1 MFTGSSFMQR
11 VTPRFTD
18 KKARLILPARFANS
32 AVLVEE
38 VSETELRVRK
48 AAIVPEDELRFTEE
62 RRPPLS
68 DEDRDFL
75 LDLLANPPAPTVY
88 LKKAAKEYRRKKH
101 G

>member
-1 MFTGSSFMQR
+1 MRRGRPMPSM
-11 VTPRFTD
+11 TPRFTD

-38 VSETELRVRK
+38 VSETELRIRK
-48 AAIVPEDELRFTEE
+48 AVILPEDDVPFTEE
-62 RRPPLS
+62 QRSPLS

-75 LDLLANPPAPTVY
+75 LSLLAAPPKANVA
-88 LKKAAKEYRRKKH
+88 LKKAVRERRRRH

>member
-1 MFTGSSFMQR
+1 MPP

-38 VSETELRVRK
+38 VSETELRIRK
-48 AAIVPEDELRFTEE
+48 AVILPEDEVPFPEE
-62 RRPPLS
+62 KRPPLS

-75 LDLLANPPAPTVY
+75 LALLAAPPKPNAA
-88 LKKAAKEYRRKKH
+88 LKKAAKEYRRSH

>member
-1 MFTGSSFMQR
+1 MPS

-38 VSETELRVRK
+38 VSETELRIRK
-48 AAIVPEDELRFTEE
+48 AVVLPEDEMPFTEE
-62 RRPPLS
+62 QRPPLA

-75 LDLLANPPAPTVY
+75 LALLAAPPKANAD
-88 LKKAAKEYRRKKH
+88 LKKAAKEYRRRH
-101 G
+101 E

>member
-1 MFTGSSFMQR
+1 MSS

-38 VSETELRVRK
+38 VSETELRIRK
-48 AAIVPEDELRFTEE
+48 AVILPEDEVPFIEE
-62 RRPPLS
+62 QRSPLS
-68 DEDRDFL
+68 DEDRDFFL
-75 LDLLANPPAPTVY
+75 ALLANPPKANAD
-88 LKKAAKEYRRKKH
+88 LKKAAREYRRRH

>member
-1 MFTGSSFMQR
+1 MPS

-38 VSETELRVRK
+38 VSETELRIRK
-48 AAIVPEDELRFTEE
+48 AIILPEDEVPFTEE
-62 RRPPLS
+62 QRSPLS

-75 LDLLANPPAPTVY
+75 LSLLATPPKGNAD
-88 LKKAAKEYRRKKH
+88 LKKAAKERRRYH